1 MLSEK
6 KAPNRLINEKSP
18 YLLQHAYNPVDWY
31 PWGDEAFLKAKKEDK
46 PVFLSI
52 GYSTCHW
59 CHVMAHESF
68 EDQEVAARL
77 NRDFV
82 PVKVDREVRP
92 DVDEVYMNICQMITG
107 QGGWPLTVVMTPEQK
122 PFYVGTYFPKKS
134 RHGMPGLLDILDS
147 LTEHWRESR
156 QHVEEVAQ
164 QWTEILQERQAV
176 RSGGQSQGTGI
187 KERNQGKVRENWQQR
202 LRQMAGEQILGKA
215 GKHPQE
221 PAEANAPAQA
231 SQDSFSP
238 WGNLNPLNNAEGEM
252 IKTAYEQLKQSFD
265 PQWGGFGPPPKFPCP
280 SQLLFL
286 LHYHHFTK
294 DAEALAM
301 VEKTLEQMYRGGI
314 FDHIGFGFSRYSTDR
329 QWLAPHFE
337 KMLYDN
343 ALLAMVY
350 TEAWQITKRPL
361 YKVIACKTLDYAL
374 RELGAAD
381 GGFFSAQDA
390 DSQGEEGKYYV
401 FTPAEIVELLGKED
415 GEYFNWYFDITEKG
429 NFEGKNIPNL
439 IGNPEFDQLK
449 EWLRERGS
457 ERAAAEAAMARE
469 AEASGGRANE
479 AKEPWPIDGWGSA
492 SADGTNPLIQWLAQQ
507 VYAYRLDRMELH
519 LDDKILTAW
528 NGLMAAALI
537 KAYQAFGWKH
547 YLEAARKTLVFI
559 EEKLFS
565 PEGRLLVSY
574 HKGQEASAAAA
585 SGQGLLD
592 DYSFLIWAQ
601 LEMYA
606 ATFELVWLERALEL
620 NDILIKEFWD
630 GDRGGFYM
638 TSSRGEKLISR
649 PKPFYDGAMPA
660 GNSVAALNLLRLG
673 RLTGRQ
679 ELRDKFYEQ
688 AEAFAGAAAGY
699 PAGHCLYLIPLM
711 LELYPEQEL
720 ICTLP
725 AKKRAS
731 NIAVPLE
738 QRLKAVLNRRFRPE
752 LTVLV
757 KEQAEENALGA
768 VAPFSKDYPLA
779 ELAGFY
785 LCSGKECQPPCHSLE
800 ELADKLDD
808 LRH

>member
-6 KAPNRLINEKSP
+6 KVPNRLANEKSP

-31 PWGDEAFLKAKKEDK
+31 PWGEEAFQKAKEEDK

-68 EDQEVAARL
+68 EDQEVAERL
-77 NRDFV
+77 NRDFM

-147 LTEHWRESR
+147 LAEHWRENR
-156 QHVEEVAQ
+156 QHVEEVSR
-164 QWTEILQERQAV
+164 QWTEILQEREQV
-176 RSGGQSQGTGI
+176 KSQS
-187 KERNQGKVRENWQQR
+187 KAPSKVRDNWQQR
-202 LRQMAGEQILGKA
+202 FRQMAAEQILGKA
-215 GKHPQE
+215 GQEGNE
-221 PAEANAPAQA
+221 PAGYYDP
-231 SQDSFSP
+231 SP
-238 WGNLNPLNNAEGEM
+238 RDFLNNDEGEM

-265 PQWGGFGPPPKFPCP
+265 AQWGGFGPPPKFPCP

-294 DAEALAM
+294 DEEALAM

-374 RELGAAD
+374 RELGAAE

-401 FTPAEIVELLGKED
+401 FTPAEILELLGKED

-449 EWLRERGS
+449 EWLKE
-457 ERAAAEAAMARE
+457 RE
-469 AEASGGRANE
+469 AEKEGESSRSSSPDAKAETGAKAGAGAKAGVAAGE
-479 AKEPWPIDGWGSA
+479 KEPWPIDGWGSA

-537 KAYQAFGWKH
+537 KAYQAFGWNH
-547 YLEAARKTLVFI
+547 YLEAARKTLVFV

-565 PEGRLLVSY
+565 PQGRLLVSY
-574 HKGQEASAAAA
+574 HKGEEGPSAAAA
-585 SGQGLLD
+585 GQGQGLLD

-601 LEMYA
+601 MEMYA

-620 NDILIKEFWD
+620 NDILIREFWD
-630 GDRGGFYM
+630 EERGGFYM
-638 TSSRGEKLISR
+638 TSSQGEKLISR

-660 GNSVAALNLLRLG
+660 GNSVAALNLLRLA

-679 ELRDKFYEQ
+679 ELRDKFDEQ
-688 AEAFAGAAAGY
+688 IEAFAGAAAGY
-699 PAGHCLYLIPLM
+699 PAGHCFYLIPLM

-725 AKKRAS
+725 AKKGES
-731 NIAVPLE
+731 DIALPLE
-738 QRLKAVLNRRFRPE
+738 QRLKAILNRRFRPE

-757 KEQAEENALGA
+757 KERAEENTLGEI
-768 VAPFSKDYPLA
+768 APFSKDYPLA

-800 ELADKLDD
+800 ELAGKLDD